1 VVPAGSSPSL
11 AFWLSRLASEDQAQ
25 ADEAK
30 EALIAAGDEAVP
42 ALVDALDGEDE
53 ELRIRALSLLAL
65 FGSPRTAAPVAA
77 QLHDSSPRVR
87 QRAAGALAR
96 IPSSR
101 SVPALRKVLER
112 DRNARVRTVAVRSLI
127 RLVQTG
133 RDEALS
139 VLMHVMSDPEEISQ
153 VRRAALA
160 VMPWVIVSGDCDAA
174 QPARAMLQRLA
185 RDPDPPL
192 AERARKMLDQPPQSR
207 LEPWVVA
214 HLLEDLGSRRLGVWQ
229 RAVAILGRGGA
240 QIVEPLLDTMFQRRE
255 DETYARR
262 GALVLKGLSAR
273 QLVRA
278 APYFGRIDAP
288 IPLRALIDLAGE
300 TGSRPLLLAVA
311 RLIETVSGESGAD
324 LDARAL
330 DDVRQRAHL
339 SLARAGS
346 RLAIDDLRQ
355 LLDAGGTANIG
366 PAAIEAAARVG
377 ARSELIPLF
386 HAYRRSRGVKR
397 LAIRDAVWE
406 ICRREKIRRNDRCL
420 GRLEEADRR
429 AAREILGAARNNR
442 TRRRPSSRHID
453 NAADPL
459 LS

>member
-1 VVPAGSSPSL
+1 MSAVWSPSL

-30 EALIAAGDEAVP
+30 EALIAAGD
-42 ALVDALDGEDE
+42 DALPVLVEALDDEDE
-53 ELRIRALSLLAL
+53 GLRIRALSLLAL
-65 FGSPRTAAPVAA
+65 LGSPRTAAPVAA
-77 QLHDSSPRVR
+77 LLHDSSPRVR

-96 IPSSR
+96 IPSAR
-101 SVPALRKVLER
+101 SVPALRKLLAR

-139 VLMHVMSDPEEISQ
+139 VLMHVMSDPEEISR

-160 VMPWVIVSGDCDAA
+160 VMPWVLVSDDRQAA

-185 RDPDPPL
+185 GDADPSL
-192 AERARKMLDQPPQSR
+192 AARARKMLEQPPQSR

-214 HLLEDLGSRRLGVWQ
+214 RLLEDLGSRRLGVWQ

-240 QIVEPLLDTMFQRRE
+240 QIVEPLLDTMFQRAE
-255 DETYARR
+255 DEAYARR

-278 APYFGRIDAP
+278 APYFDRLDAP
-288 IPLRALIDLAGE
+288 IPLRSLIDLAGE
-300 TGSRPLLLAVA
+300 TGARPLLLAVA
-311 RLIETVSGESGAD
+311 NLIETVANQPDGEH
-324 LDARAL
+324 DARAL
-330 DDVRQRAHL
+330 DEVRQRAHL

-346 RLAIDDLRQ
+346 RLAIDDLRR
-355 LLDAGGTANIG
+355 LLDGGTASLT
-366 PAAIEAAARVG
+366 PPAIEAAARVG

-406 ICRREKIRRNDRCL
+406 ICRREKIRRNDRCM
-420 GRLEEADRR
+420 GQLEEADRR
-429 AAREILGAARNNR
+429 AAREILGAAPSARA
-442 TRRRPSSRHID
+442 RPRPGGHRID
-453 NAADPL
+453 KPAGPL